1 MKKKVNLKVQ
11 NTQKMLE
18 ILEKLG
24 TLNANLDAEG
34 RLGSVSLT
42 VYGNSKKEIR
52 KTLEKLQGL
61 IK

>member
-1 MKKKVNLKVQ
+1 MKKRLNLRVQ

-24 TLNANLDAEG
+24 TIDANIDAEG

-42 VYGNSKKEIR
+42 VYGSKEEIR
-52 KTLEKLQGL
+52 RTLEKLQEL
-61 IK
+61 IR